1 MQHYSLKLY
10 TLNICCLS
18 NIHLFYTRVSNYI
31 IENENMKGKNDSKR
45 FKIIVCVA
53 LKDSIFRKS
62 FEVVVYIVFEHCKHS
77 KTVIKIKFA
86 NLKPSTVNTVN
97 K

>member
-1 MQHYSLKLY
+1 
-10 TLNICCLS
+10 
-18 NIHLFYTRVSNYI
+18 
-31 IENENMKGKNDSKR
+31 MKGKNDSKR

-97 K
+97 KWF